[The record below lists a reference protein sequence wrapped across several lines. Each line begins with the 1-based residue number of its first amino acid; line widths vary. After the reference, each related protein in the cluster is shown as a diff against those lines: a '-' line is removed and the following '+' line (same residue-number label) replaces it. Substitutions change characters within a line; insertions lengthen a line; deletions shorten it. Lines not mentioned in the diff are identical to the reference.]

1 MADRDDEQF
10 LLDTIAEG
18 SSQYWVD
25 DEGNED
31 PNQYLNEEGND
42 EGNQEAN
49 QEGTEE
55 GTDSQPSAGQ
65 KRPRGKIGP
74 AKKLEGR
81 HIVTEIAPDGEPV
94 ALAGIGRK
102 FVNHCGWVVRD
113 NVPISIVYWRRT
125 RSRGDEDSFLSDT
138 EKDMLWTTML
148 ETFTIPE
155 ADRPRCK
162 EWTLKKMAELFQSYK
177 SDLYKRYILKGLT
190 PDFNVHNK
198 LRDHWDAF
206 VAYKTGAQGQAQIEK
221 NKANAA
227 KKKYH
232 HRLGSGG
239 YGKAIPKWDKLEAE
253 LIARGIEPTTANWP
267 ERSRNWFYA
276 HGGSLNP
283 GDGSLIFGDEIRDAA
298 RRLADAI
305 EASTQGTFQPD
316 REKDELTLALQ
327 NPEHPGRTRGKGVIP
342 WKYGF
347 KEDIHTYRSR
357 MRSKR
362 DTESK
367 IVDLEYRVSTYEAR
381 MQEEVTRQVD
391 QRLAEQRGMETQA
404 PVMVSPSGNRS
415 SCASTGQVGSEGIE
429 AVAAHEA
436 THFPVDDVTNLSI
449 KVASGMA
456 IPTDPSSTY
465 HCRPI
470 PHGYA
475 KVEIELVERTYE
487 DLELDIP
494 GGDGEKKLGDTAHA
508 IILWRKKYIV
518 FPGQERPPAP
528 PSPPQAQ
535 SPPPSPPRQSPPA
548 PSPAPPSPPRAPA
561 AKSAPSGPRATT
573 PPRAPAAK
581 STPSRSRPY
590 EPAPSRPKKKA
601 RSDEPRLPALKKRA
615 YDLTPEELDEA
626 VRAEVREQLKPRS
639 PEKKIPIAPEVQD
652 HFIKMAEPGKPVKVS
667 DYDRTLRKALK
678 AKPSV
683 VKCGKEVPQLGQQ
696 P

>member
-1 MADRDDEQF
+1 MADRDDEQI

-18 SSQYWVD
+18 SSQYSVD

-31 PNQYLNEEGND
+31 PNQYLNEEGNN

-49 QEGTEE
+49 QKGTEE

-65 KRPRGKIGP
+65 KRPRGKRGP

-81 HIVTEIAPDGEPV
+81 HI
-94 ALAGIGRK
+94 
-102 FVNHCGWVVRD
+102 
-113 NVPISIVYWRRT
+113 
-125 RSRGDEDSFLSDT
+125 
-138 EKDMLWTTML
+138 
-148 ETFTIPE
+148 
-155 ADRPRCK
+155 
-162 EWTLKKMAELFQSYK
+162 
-177 SDLYKRYILKGLT
+177 
-190 PDFNVHNK
+190 
-198 LRDHWDAF
+198 DAF

-239 YGKAIPKWDKLEAE
+239 YGKAIPKWDKLEAD
-253 LIARGIEPTTANWP
+253 LIARGIEPATANWP

-283 GDGSLIFGDEIRDAA
+283 
-298 RRLADAI
+298 
-305 EASTQGTFQPD
+305 
-316 REKDELTLALQ
+316 
-327 NPEHPGRTRGKGVIP
+327 
-342 WKYGF
+342 
-347 KEDIHTYRSR
+347 EDIHTYRSW

-362 DTESK
+362 DTEAK

-391 QRLAEQRGMETQA
+391 QCLAEQRGMETQA
-404 PVMVSPSGNRS
+404 PVMV
-415 SCASTGQVGSEGIE
+415 V
-429 AVAAHEA
+429 
-436 THFPVDDVTNLSI
+436 
-449 KVASGMA
+449 SGMA
-456 IPTDPSSTY
+456 IPTDPWSTY

-487 DLELDIP
+487 VLELDIP

-508 IILWRKKYIV
+508 IILWRVEIELVERTYEDLV
-518 FPGQERPPAP
+518 FPGQEWPPTP

-535 SPPPSPPRQSPPA
+535 SPPPSPRQSPLA
-548 PSPAPPSPPRAPA
+548 PSPAPPPPPRAPA

-573 PPRAPAAK
+573 PPRAPATK

-590 EPAPSRPKKKA
+590 EPTPSRPKKKA
-601 RSDEPRLPALKKRA
+601 RSDEPRLPTLKKRA
-615 YDLTPEELDEA
+615 YNLTPEELDEA

-639 PEKKIPIAPEVQD
+639 PEKKIPIAPEVRD
-652 HFIKMAEPGKPVKVS
+652 HFIKMAEPGKPVEVS
-667 DYDRTLRKALK
+667 DYDRSLRKALK
-678 AKPSV
+678 AKPSA

-696 P
+696 PRQEVEPLVVEPAQLEICNFLKDTGLSMEQLLEDAPIETAPVMYTFKLGEPLVTPDKIREVPTQMYRFHQWYMDKSAMGREMFGARVRNSDYYQGEHVIWIRYKEVFDLYHLKALDVSILSAWTL